1 MSLLLSTLCYEIGPL
16 CVVGYVF
23 LCRLFCVF
31 TVDCLSLNLLCDL
44 YRWPSLKVS
53 YVYITASYS
62 VGFNVA
68 LTVFVLCIQGHNL
81 CLMGKYNRMNVCLLV
96 IVFSLIKQSIGI

>member
-1 MSLLLSTLCYEIGPL
+1 MRCDKMSLLLSTLCYDIGPL

-31 TVDCLSLNLLCDL
+31 TLDCLSLNLLCDL

-81 CLMGKYNRMNVCLLV
+81 CLMGKY
-96 IVFSLIKQSIGI
+96 KH